1 MTPLITLNY
10 RDPRPIYEQ
19 LTDTLRRMILSG
31 AIAENEKLPSVREL
45 AGQLSINPNTI
56 ARAYQALERE
66 GFLYSV
72 TGRGSFAGSLG
83 GVDEGR
89 KLQLRRKL
97 VQAATELRQLGETED
112 ALITLI
118 KEADAK

>member
-89 KLQLRRKL
+89 KRELRRKL
-97 VQAATELRQLGETED
+97 ILAATELRQLGESED
-112 ALITLI
+112 ALISLI

>member
-1 MTPLITLNY
+1 MFTLNY

-19 LTDTLRRMILSG
+19 LKEKLRRLILTG
-31 AIAENEKLPSVREL
+31 AIAEGEKLPSVREL

-56 ARAYQALERE
+56 SRAYHELESE

-72 TGRGSFAGSLG
+72 SGRGSFAGSLG

-89 KLQLRRKL
+89 KASLRAQLQS
-97 VQAATELRQLGETED
+97 AATELIQLGED
-112 ALITLI
+112 RQGLISLI
-118 KEADAK
+118 EEVASHD